1 MNPTMTPLNAIFNY
15 QGGMATL
22 DALMSTFGTAISG
35 PLGSLTVSLFL
46 ASLLWVWV
54 KNKFDTWSF
63 WELFL
68 RLFITAAGLAAWHSV
83 FFFVDGGMN
92 QIVTLF
98 GHVDPN
104 TQIADILLTPFANL
118 TSTTFSL
125 LQIGTSAPLF
135 QLLGLLLFFIAWA
148 MYNLN
153 VVGAFFTTM
162 LLYLIGPVFLACFVF
177 EPLHDV
183 WMRWVRFYLTVKVWM
198 LVLNA
203 FIYMVDTFMATSM
216 TTDWG
221 QVNASL
227 LADSYLF
234 FLIVGFGA
242 SFPIARGLVGG
253 AGTVLGSGAMVPG
266 VAAAAAGTALA
277 VGGLAVGSA
286 IGGPVGATAGAAA
299 GGGMGKAGSSALA
312 PKREG

>member
-1 MNPTMTPLNAIFNY
+1 MDPTQTPLNALFNY
-15 QGGMATL
+15 QLGQAAI
-22 DALMSTFGTAISG
+22 DALVSTFGTAVSG
-35 PLGSLTVSLFL
+35 PLGAITVSLFL
-46 ASLLWVWV
+46 ISLLWVWV

-68 RLFITAAGLAAWHSV
+68 RLFITAAGLSVWHSI
-83 FFFVDGGMN
+83 FFFVDDSLGY
-92 QIVTLF
+92 VATLF

-104 TQIADILLTPFANL
+104 TQIADILLTPFANI
-118 TSTTFSL
+118 TSVTFSL
-125 LQIGTSAPLF
+125 LQIGSCAPLF
-135 QLLGLLLFFIAWA
+135 QLIGLILFFIAWA

-162 LLYLIGPVFLACFVF
+162 LLYMIGPIFLACFVF

-198 LVLNA
+198 LVMNA
-203 FIYMVDTFMATSM
+203 FIYMVDTFMAANMS
-216 TTDWG
+216 TDWG
-221 QVNASL
+221 QVNAGL
-227 LADSYLF
+227 FADCYLF

-242 SFPIARGLVGG
+242 SFPIARGLIGG
-253 AGTVLGSGAMVPG
+253 AGTVLGSGSFVPG

-277 VGGLAVGSA
+277 VGGLAVGGT

-299 GGGMGKAGSSALA
+299 GGGLGKAGSSALA
-312 PKREG
+312 PRREG

>member
-1 MNPTMTPLNAIFNY
+1 MNPTQTPLNTLFNY
-15 QGGMATL
+15 QGGMAAL
-22 DALMSTFGTAISG
+22 DALVGTFGTAVSG

-46 ASLLWVWV
+46 VSLLWVWV

-68 RLFITAAGLAAWHSV
+68 RLFVAAAGLASWHTV
-83 FFFVDGGMN
+83 FFFVDDGLS
-92 QIVTLF
+92 QVTTLF
-98 GHVDPN
+98 GHADPN
-104 TQIADILLTPFANL
+104 TQIMDILLIPFANL
-118 TSTTFSL
+118 TSTTFSI
-125 LQIGTSAPLF
+125 LQIGSSAPVF

-162 LLYLIGPVFLACFVF
+162 LLYLIGPIFLATFVF

-203 FIYMVDTFMATSM
+203 FIYMVDTFLAANMA
-216 TTDWG
+216 TDWG

-227 LADSYLF
+227 LADCYLF

-277 VGGLAVGSA
+277 VGGLAAGGA
-286 IGGPVGATAGAAA
+286 IGGPAGATAGAAA
-299 GGGMGKAGSSALA
+299 GGGVGKAGASALA
-312 PKREG
+312 PRREG

>member
-1 MNPTMTPLNAIFNY
+1 MNPTQTPLNAIFNY
-15 QGGMATL
+15 QGGMAAL
-22 DALMSTFGTAISG
+22 DALLGTFGTAVSG

-46 ASLLWVWV
+46 VSLLWVWV

-68 RLFITAAGLAAWHSV
+68 RLFITAAGLATWHSI
-83 FFFVDGGMN
+83 FFFVDGGLN
-92 QIVTLF
+92 QIATLF

-104 TQIADILLTPFANL
+104 IQIADILLTPFANL

-125 LQIGTSAPLF
+125 LQIGTAAPVF
-135 QLLGLLLFFIAWA
+135 QLIGLVLFFIAWA

-153 VVGAFFTTM
+153 IVGAFFTTM
-162 LLYLIGPVFLACFVF
+162 LLYLIGPIFLATFVF
-177 EPLHDV
+177 EPLHDI

-203 FIYMVDTFMATSM
+203 FIYMVDTFMAANM

-227 LADSYLF
+227 LADCYLF
-234 FLIVGFGA
+234 FLVVGFGA

-277 VGGLAVGSA
+277 VGGLAVGGA
-286 IGGPVGATAGAAA
+286 IGGPAGATAGAAA
-299 GGGMGKAGSSALA
+299 GGGVGKAGGSALA

>member
-1 MNPTMTPLNAIFNY
+1 MNPTQTPLNAIFNY
-15 QGGMATL
+15 QGGMAAL
-22 DALMSTFGTAISG
+22 DALLGTFGTAVSG

-46 ASLLWVWV
+46 VSLLWVWV

-68 RLFITAAGLAAWHSV
+68 RLFITAAGLASWHTV
-83 FFFVDGGMN
+83 FFFVDDGLS
-92 QIVTLF
+92 QVTTLF

-104 TQIADILLTPFANL
+104 TQIMDILLTPFANI
-118 TSTTFSL
+118 TSVTFSL
-125 LQIGTSAPLF
+125 LQIGSSAPVF
-135 QLLGLLLFFIAWA
+135 QLIGLILFFIAWA

-162 LLYLIGPVFLACFVF
+162 LLYLIGPLFLASFVF
-177 EPLHDV
+177 EPLHDI
-183 WMRWVRFYLTVKVWM
+183 WMRWVRFYLTIKVWM

-203 FIYMVDTFMATSM
+203 FIYMVDTFMAANMS
-216 TTDWG
+216 TDWG
-221 QVNASL
+221 QINATL
-227 LADSYLF
+227 LADCYLF

-253 AGTVLGSGAMVPG
+253 AGTVLGSGSMVPG

-277 VGGLAVGSA
+277 VGGLAAGGA

-299 GGGMGKAGSSALA
+299 GGGMGKAGGSALA